1 MIEILERSSGKVLG
15 IKVSGKLL
23 HQDYQRFVPML
34 EVLIAE
40 HGSIRCLVEMTDFQG
55 IELKAL
61 WDEIKFDVRHS
72 RQIERSAVIGDR
84 SWEAWMTS
92 LSRPIFPKAELR
104 YFDSA
109 EREHA
114 WDWITQ
120 GV

>member
-1 MIEILERSSGKVLG
+1 MIEILDRSAGKVLG

-34 EVLIAE
+34 EALIAG

-55 IELKAL
+55 IELRAL

-72 RQIERSAVIGDR
+72 RQVERSAVIGDR
-84 SWEAWMTS
+84 KWEAWMTR
-92 LSRPIFPKAELR
+92 LSWPIFPKAELR

-120 GV
+120 EV